1 MQCVEQSR
9 RSSEKHGEARG
20 GVYVFPVK
28 IAPASRIATLCFRS
42 TAFPAWMSLM
52 TRFAMGVM
60 ETQNWRAE
68 LKVVVADARR
78 ELIPWD
84 ASARAFQPGSGAH
97 LRICLGKLDSRL
109 TCSLVA
115 SPLSADSSLPPRS
128 PLPFHP
134 LGNPHTAHTRL
145 DSLRRIN
152 ASSFSSSEN
161 IPSALSPGYFSS
173 GVRSHCRVRIYRGD
187 QELDLCRRS

>member
-1 MQCVEQSR
+1 
-9 RSSEKHGEARG
+9 
-20 GVYVFPVK
+20 
-28 IAPASRIATLCFRS
+28 
-42 TAFPAWMSLM
+42 M
-52 TRFAMGVM
+52 TRFVRGVM

-115 SPLSADSSLPPRS
+115 SPLSADSSLPPLFLFS
-128 PLPFHP
+128 PPAIP
-134 LGNPHTAHTRL
+134 PAHTRL

-152 ASSFSSSEN
+152 ASSEN
-161 IPSALSPGYFSS
+161 IPSVLSLGYFSP
-173 GVRSHCRVRIYRGD
+173 GVRSHCRVRIPWGPRIGPLSS
-187 QELDLCRRS
+187 ELSVNAPFASSFLRLPERKRKRN